1 MLLRLS
7 IQNYAIIEQL
17 EISFHPQLNI
27 ITGETGAGKSIIIG
41 ALNMILGKRADT
53 SVLRDENEKCIVE
66 ATFKINKV
74 QLNDFFEDNDLD
86 FEPETTIRREIK
98 PDGKS
103 RAFINDTPVNLN
115 QIKDLTTQ
123 LVDLHA
129 QHETQSLLEDTFY
142 LDILD
147 HLANQN
153 QAVTNYKT
161 SFLQYQKQ
169 KKKLIAMKEN
179 LKQLQANK
187 DFLSFQ
193 YQEIADIQLT
203 SEDGQPLED
212 ELNRLENAEEI
223 QSTLAEAVQLLDNEM
238 ELNII
243 QLYSDF
249 SQKLNQLARFG
260 QDFENIHQRVQSVG
274 IELDDIAHEI
284 NRLSSNIT
292 YDDARL
298 AELKVRQND
307 INRLLKKHHLLD
319 VEQLMALELDFKT
332 QLDQVNSGEESL
344 EELEQEVASMQTKLF
359 EQATKISSER
369 KRQVLPFKTAVE
381 KILAQIGMPYATIE
395 LDHQSAT
402 ANEMNVFGIDAFD
415 ILFSANKGST
425 PLPLKKVASGGERS
439 RLMLA
444 IKSTIAGNITL
455 PTMVFDEID
464 TGISGEVAAKVGI
477 VFKTLAKKHQ
487 IISITHLPQIAAKA
501 DHHLFVYKDHTL
513 EKTATGIKILNAEE
527 QIIEIAKMLSG
538 EKPGA
543 AAVNAAKE
551 LMN

>member
-7 IQNYAIIEQL
+7 IKNYAIIEEL
-17 EISFHPQLNI
+17 EVHFHPQLNI

-53 SVLRDENEKCIVE
+53 SVLRDESEKCIVE
-66 ATFKINKV
+66 ATFQINKD
-74 QLNDFFEDNDLD
+74 QLNDFFEENDVD
-86 FEPETTIRREIK
+86 FETETTIRREIR

-153 QAVTNYKT
+153 QLVAEYKT
-161 SFLQYQKQ
+161 AFLLFNKQ
-169 KKKLIAMKEN
+169 KKKLVALKEN

-187 DFLSFQ
+187 DFLTFQ
-193 YQEIADIQLT
+193 YEEIADLKLT

-223 QSTLAEAVQLLDNEM
+223 QSTLAEAVKLLDDEM

-243 QLYSDF
+243 QLYSEF
-249 SQKLNQLARFG
+249 SQKTNQLAKFG
-260 QDFENIHQRVQSVG
+260 QDFENINQRAQSLA

-284 NRLSSNIT
+284 NRLANNIS
-292 YDDARL
+292 YDDERL
-298 AELKVRQND
+298 AELKNRQND
-307 INRLLKKHHLLD
+307 INRLLKKHHLIAFDDL
-319 VEQLMALELDFKT
+319 LLLETDFKA
-332 QLDQVNSGEESL
+332 QLEQVNSGENNL
-344 EELEQEVASMQTKLF
+344 TALELEVAAMQKDLF
-359 EQATKISSER
+359 EQATKISAAR
-369 KRQVLPFKTAVE
+369 KKQVLPFKTAVE
-381 KILAQIGMPYATIE
+381 KILLQVGMPFATIE
-395 LDHQSAT
+395 MAHQLSSAEEL
-402 ANEMNVFGIDAFD
+402 NIFGIDTFEV
-415 ILFSANKGST
+415 LFSANKGSA
-425 PLPLKKVASGGERS
+425 PQPLKKVASGGERS

-444 IKSTIAGNITL
+444 IKSTIAGKITL

-477 VFKTLAKKHQ
+477 VFKSMAKNHQ

-501 DHHLFVYKDHTL
+501 DCHLFVYKDHSAA
-513 EKTATGIKILNAEE
+513 KTATNIKILNAEE
-527 QIIEIAKMLSG
+527 QIMEIAKMLSG
-538 EKPGA
+538 EQPGTA
-543 AAVNAAKE
+543 AISAAKE
-551 LMN
+551 LIN